1 MRSPCALVLS
11 FVVLLCGCSVTP
23 HDPFKPLRKGL
34 AGYEGP
40 IAPLTEPYLLRYQP
54 GPEFVQSLTREVTAE
69 GETNRATL
77 RARGKLSLAGERRK
91 LEGSISEIDFNGRT
105 LRSEDVPI
113 LTLNGSMSDRGP
125 LQEIDLDFPWFRE
138 EGVEI
143 PERDSED
150 YRKWVGM
157 LERVA
162 FELPEDPVEMD
173 TELVASRKMLALLL
187 DDGELSKD
195 WQERILDSVNKNTLS
210 IRVAGETLYKDAHCI
225 VAIADGTAEGQ
236 LGTAS
241 FVVEMLG
248 HWLIA
253 SETGISMRYAI
264 AVEALIRN
272 EGSVE
277 RFSIFAEVETDQI

>member
-1 MRSPCALVLS
+1 MRSPCAIVLS
-11 FVVLLCGCSVTP
+11 FAVLLCGCSVTP

-40 IAPLTEPYLLRYQP
+40 IAPLTEPQLLRYQP

-69 GETNRATL
+69 GETNRAIL

-105 LRSEDVPI
+105 LRSEDVPL
-113 LTLNGSMSDRGP
+113 LTLKGSMSDRGP
-125 LQEIDLDFPWFRE
+125 LEEVELDFPWFRE

-162 FELPEDPVEMD
+162 FELPEDTVKMN
-173 TELVASRKMLALLL
+173 TELISSRKLLTLLL
-187 DDGELSKD
+187 EGEELSEGVR
-195 WQERILDSVNKNTLS
+195 ERILNSVNKSTLS
-210 IRVAGETLYKDAHCI
+210 IRVAGEALYKDVHCI
-225 VAIADGTAEGQ
+225 VAIAGGTAEGQ
-236 LGTAS
+236 MGTAS
-241 FVVEMLG
+241 FSVEMLG

-253 SETGISMRYAI
+253 SETGLSMRYAI
-264 AVEALIRN
+264 AVEAIIRN
-272 EGSVE
+272 EGGVE
-277 RFSIFAEVETDQI
+277 RFSMFAELDTDQI